1 MKRDTI
7 ESFRLPFTLDEV
19 LDELRSVIWCSASQM
34 ALLGRSDYGEAMV
47 TPDADFGMCEAP
59 ARYLPQIDLDSFDIT
74 ATVRGAYNFAFQVNQ
89 HATFSSDDIADLMA
103 FAGGSVRYS
112 WSGEFSPLLRE
123 DSKLGHVSDMVWARA
138 RLMSD
143 GALTIRHLALLANMT
158 EATVRSALSADGIK
172 TEGRPA
178 SLPASRAEPWL
189 KGRRG
194 YVPTGA
200 GEAIDQWGTSDELF
214 RAGLFPQVLKRI
226 IRDRDLDAPDLAAQ
240 AKVNAALIREL
251 LAGEA
256 PDVGIAS
263 MMQIASVL
271 WVKPDVFLESY
282 MRHLI
287 SRNST

>member
-34 ALLGRSDYGEAMV
+34 ALLGRNDLGDEMHIPE
-47 TPDADFGMCEAP
+47 TDFGMSESP
-59 ARYLPQIDLDSFDIT
+59 TRYLSQINLDSFDIT
-74 ATVRGAYNFAFQVNQ
+74 ETVCGAYNFAFQVNQ
-89 HATFSSDDIADLMA
+89 HATFSSDDIADLMM
-103 FAGGSVRYS
+103 FAGGSVRHS
-112 WSGEFSPLLRE
+112 WSGEPSPLLRE
-123 DSKLGHVSDMVWARA
+123 GSKLGHVADMVAARA
-138 RLMSD
+138 QLMTD

-178 SLPASRAEPWL
+178 SLPASRAQPWL

-200 GEAIDQWGTSDELF
+200 GKAIDQWGTADELF
-214 RAGLFPQVLKRI
+214 RAGLFPQVLKQV
-226 IRDRDLDAPDLAAQ
+226 IRHRDLDATDLAAQ
-240 AKVNAALIREL
+240 ANVNAALVREL

-256 PDVGIAS
+256 PDVGITS

-271 WVKPDVFLESY
+271 WVKPDVFLASY
-282 MRHLI
+282 MRHLD